1 MKKEWQVDNAQLA
14 LLGSAI
20 SIGMLVGA
28 LLLGK
33 SSDLIGRKL
42 SMMICLVT
50 ILVFGFGSAFAPSM
64 SVMAGLQLLLGV
76 GYGGNIVIS
85 TTYLCEFLPKNVR
98 GMALTIVA
106 FFFGVGG
113 MTCVALGMHLIPI
126 LGWRKM
132 LMLTITPIFPAII
145 LLMMSPE
152 SPRYYLHTHQTEK
165 VVEVLNEIA
174 KVNGVP
180 K

>member
-1 MKKEWQVDNAQLA
+1 MLTCQLYRGNGDGFSPSFVSVVEEWQVDNAQLA

-76 GYGGNIVIS
+76 
-85 TTYLCEFLPKNVR
+85 
-98 GMALTIVA
+98 
-106 FFFGVGG
+106 
-113 MTCVALGMHLIPI
+113 
-126 LGWRKM
+126 
-132 LMLTITPIFPAII
+132 
-145 LLMMSPE
+145 
-152 SPRYYLHTHQTEK
+152 
-165 VVEVLNEIA
+165 
-174 KVNGVP
+174 
-180 K
+180 

>member
-1 MKKEWQVDNAQLA
+1 MLTCKLHRGNGDGISPFLFPLLKKEWQVDNAQLRM
-14 LLGSAI
+14 LGSAI

-50 ILVFGFGSAFAPSM
+50 ILVFGFGSAFASM

-85 TTYLCEFLPKNVR
+85 TTYL
-98 GMALTIVA
+98 
-106 FFFGVGG
+106 
-113 MTCVALGMHLIPI
+113 
-126 LGWRKM
+126 
-132 LMLTITPIFPAII
+132 
-145 LLMMSPE
+145 
-152 SPRYYLHTHQTEK
+152 
-165 VVEVLNEIA
+165 
-174 KVNGVP
+174 
-180 K
+180 